1 MYRQKVFLSKL
12 ENVFQDK
19 KIISEIERGVYDKS
33 IKSIKTVNNP
43 WENNKF
49 LTEYS
54 TTARKIIDNLNN
66 KNNGNTIVQK
76 IKMEIWNPYDLAEI
90 DHKELYAEL
99 WTSLKKPIEDGGE
112 LHENYVGLFKCKK
125 CKSYKTTYYQLQ
137 TRSADEPMTTF
148 VTCINC
154 EFRWKF

>member
-1 MYRQKVFLSKL
+1 MYRQKVLITKL
-12 ENVFQDK
+12 EKVFDDK
-19 KIISEIERGVYDKS
+19 KIISEIERGVYDKALKC
-33 IKSIKTVNNP
+33 IKPVNNP
-43 WENNKF
+43 WENSRF
-49 LTEYS
+49 LTDYS

-66 KNNGNTIVQK
+66 KNNGNTIIQK
-76 IKMEIWNPYDLAEI
+76 IKMQIWNPYDLAEI
-90 DHKELYAEL
+90 EHKELYAEL
-99 WTSLKKPIEDGGE
+99 WTSLKKQIEDGTE